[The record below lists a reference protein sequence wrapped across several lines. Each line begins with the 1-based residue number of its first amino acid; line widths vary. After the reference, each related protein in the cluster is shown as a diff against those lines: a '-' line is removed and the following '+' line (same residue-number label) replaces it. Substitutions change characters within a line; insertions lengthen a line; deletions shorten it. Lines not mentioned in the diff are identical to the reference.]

1 MRRNEK
7 RWKEETRK
15 RGKGEKVDGEDLQA
29 KKLKKY
35 QLEKKHQPS
44 PTQMTKEL
52 LGDLSKPS
60 C

>member
-29 KKLKKY
+29 KKLKKNI
-35 QLEKKHQPS
+35 S
-44 PTQMTKEL
+44 WKEA
-52 LGDLSKPS
+52 SA
-60 C
+60 